1 MSPRP
6 SPIIIVAAL
15 LTNLPLSLGA
25 AAGPQPND
33 DEFLRLTGTAL
44 RVHNKDAHCS
54 FTSGRIMKQDWT
66 SLEFGVGKT
75 TLVQTLTVLCPK
87 ADDHN
92 GFMSKFTAEGRPE
105 NVLLEFLPSR
115 LDGKRKF
122 VFDGPPP
129 EPTGLDPL
137 RKIGNSTL
145 RDKRASLELAASKL
159 RLPRHLSF
167 VTESYLKA
175 RRGGKEVFTAMQGVC
190 YALRAT
196 LKVEFGTVKS
206 LCDIYRNVSRTAV
219 NTAWQQQ
226 QRRWDFLN
234 NGPVTYISVRLR

>member
-6 SPIIIVAAL
+6 SPIIIVAVL

-25 AAGPQPND
+25 AGLQPHD
-33 DEFLRLTGTAL
+33 DDFLRLTGTAL
-44 RVHNKDAHCS
+44 RVHNEDAHCS
-54 FTSGRIMKQDWT
+54 FTSGRIMKQDWA
-66 SLEFGVGKT
+66 SLDLSVGKT

-87 ADDHN
+87 ADDYN

-137 RKIGNSTL
+137 RKIDNSTL
-145 RDKRASLELAASKL
+145 SDKRASLELAASKL

-167 VTESYLKA
+167 VTESCLNA

-190 YALRAT
+190 YALRET
-196 LKVEFGTVKS
+196 LKVEFGTGKS

-226 QRRWDFLN
+226 HRRWDFLN
-234 NGPVTYISVRLR
+234 NGPVTYISLRLR